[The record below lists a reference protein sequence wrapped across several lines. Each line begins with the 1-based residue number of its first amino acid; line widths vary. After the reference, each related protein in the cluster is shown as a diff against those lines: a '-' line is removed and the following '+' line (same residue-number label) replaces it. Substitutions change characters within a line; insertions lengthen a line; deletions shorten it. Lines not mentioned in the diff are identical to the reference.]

1 MRLAVKKSVA
11 LVLFIACCS
20 LVALAVMLPA
30 RNKNNYTEDSS
41 SIAVQQ
47 KSEPVLLYG
56 IPVDSF
62 GVFRGEV
69 REGDFISTI
78 LDDYGI
84 SAAALDRVISA
95 SREIFDTRKI
105 KAGNAYTVFYKEDT
119 TRYCHYFVYE
129 INKVDYITYCF
140 GDSAFAFRASK
151 PVTADT
157 VAVSGII
164 ESSLY
169 EAVADANASAELA
182 MMLANIYAWTVDF
195 YRIQQHDAFKVIYV
209 EEFVESEPVGIREIL
224 CASFTTGSKE
234 LFAFR
239 FEQSAETGAE
249 YFDAEGNS
257 LRKAFLKMPLEFG
270 RLTSPY
276 NLKRFHPVL
285 KYNKPHLGTDY
296 AAPSGTP
303 ILATGDGVVTEASYT
318 SGNGNYVKIKHNSVY
333 STQYLHM
340 KGFAP
345 GIKKGTRV
353 SQGDVIGYVGSTGL
367 ATGPHVCYRFWKNGE
382 QVDPR
387 KEEIPS
393 AEPVSE
399 SQRER
404 FNALIQ
410 KWKQQLDSLQQ
421 PA

>member
-1 MRLAVKKSVA
+1 M
-11 LVLFIACCS
+11 
-20 LVALAVMLPA
+20 
-30 RNKNNYTEDSS
+30 
-41 SIAVQQ
+41 
-47 KSEPVLLYG
+47 
-56 IPVDSF
+56 
-62 GVFRGEV
+62 
-69 REGDFISTI
+69 
-78 LDDYGI
+78 
-84 SAAALDRVISA
+84 
-95 SREIFDTRKI
+95 
-105 KAGNAYTVFYKEDT
+105 
-119 TRYCHYFVYE
+119 
-129 INKVDYITYCF
+129 
-140 GDSAFAFRASK
+140 
-151 PVTADT
+151 TADT